1 MSGSPAPTAP
11 APSQAQG
18 EYASWL
24 RRVCALAIDW
34 AACQA
39 VAYAIVRNGHPHAE
53 SFLPLLIFF
62 VESAVGV
69 ALVGA
74 SFGQLLARIRVHRI
88 DGRPL
93 ELLQSFLRALL
104 VCLVIPPLV
113 FKPDGRGL
121 HDMAVGSAAYRLL

>member
-11 APSQAQG
+11 TPSTDGG
-18 EYASWL
+18 EYASWP
-24 RRVCALAIDW
+24 RRIGALVIDW

-39 VAYAIVRNGHPHAE
+39 VAYALVQGGHHHGE

>member
-1 MSGSPAPTAP
+1 MSATPTQPPTAP
-11 APSQAQG
+11 STG
-18 EYASWL
+18 EEYASWP
-24 RRVCALAIDW
+24 RRIGALVIDW

-39 VAYAIVRNGHPHAE
+39 VAYALVQGGHHHAE
-53 SFLPLLIFF
+53 SFLPLVIFF

-74 SFGQLLARIRVHRI
+74 SFGQLLVRIRVHRV
-88 DGRPL
+88 DGRPV

-113 FKPDGRGL
+113 FRPDGRGL
-121 HDMAVGSAAYRLL
+121 HDLAVSTAAYRWI